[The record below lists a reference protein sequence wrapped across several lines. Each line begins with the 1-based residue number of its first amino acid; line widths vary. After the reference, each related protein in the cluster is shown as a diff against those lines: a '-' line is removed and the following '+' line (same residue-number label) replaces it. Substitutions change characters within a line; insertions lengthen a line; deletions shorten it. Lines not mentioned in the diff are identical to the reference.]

1 MAFEYLLH
9 QAGIPCGTVSGN
21 ANQINAIN
29 EDQGGHAWNVV
40 YIDGNWYEVDA
51 TWDDFESSRLAK
63 QNQALCDAYEA
74 DEALQYNVCH
84 YYFNRTTQE
93 MANMTADEDTI
104 FEAPGYMPTNLRSDS
119 SHIRYSKVYDD
130 SSRIKVF
137 QNSLVPATK

>member
-1 MAFEYLLH
+1 M
-9 QAGIPCGTVSGN
+9 
-21 ANQINAIN
+21 
-29 EDQGGHAWNVV
+29 
-40 YIDGNWYEVDA
+40 
-51 TWDDFESSRLAK
+51 LAK
-63 QNQALCDAYEA
+63 QNQELCDAYEA
-74 DEALQYNVCH
+74 DEELQYNVFH
-84 YYFNRTTQE
+84 YYFNMTTQE